1 MKACFVSF
9 LVVLLCCMRATAAD
23 RFYPRQLW
31 FDTDGRIINAHGGG
45 VLFHDGKYYWYG
57 EHKGEHSNSAFVGV
71 TCYASEDLYNWTY
84 QGVALEVSSDVESP
98 IASGC
103 ILERPKVIYNAAT
116 KKFVM
121 YFHLELLGQSYAAA
135 HCGVAVSDSP
145 VGPFTLVRHGRVN
158 PGIFP
163 QEFTEAQCTSELGT
177 NPGSFNYGTPEWFA
191 AMEDGFYTRRDMKG
205 GQMARDMTLF
215 VDDDGKAYHIY
226 SSEENLTLHIAE
238 LSDDYLSHTGK
249 YWRIAPG
256 GHNEAPAI
264 FKQGG
269 IYYLI
274 TSGCTGWA
282 PNAARLFTSE
292 SISGPWK
299 QHPNPCRGSEA
310 ETTFQGQGTFIFPVE
325 GLPGTFI
332 FMADNW
338 RPDNPI
344 DGRYIWLPI
353 EWDEEGFPCLTFKKE
368 WTLE

>member
-45 VLFHDGKYYWYG
+45 VLFYDGKYYWYG

-353 EWDEEGFPCLTFKKE
+353 EWDEEGLPCLTFKKE